1 MEKEKNTTTVPSEV
15 HVLADQIGDFIQYWG
30 FRKVEGRIWTYLFLA
45 ETPLNAEQLMD
56 RTGISKAMLSLS
68 LAELLKYDVIRKAFP
83 DKERHQAYLINPNVM
98 EVIGNVLRTRERQL
112 LGKIESSFVLAA
124 KSSSIENSPSINHE
138 RLEFLGQMIKAATQL
153 LDSLL
158 SMQALDLMPF
168 QLVQIAPTLLSTN
181 TKKKSAFDDKV
192 GKV

>member
-124 KSSSIENSPSINHE
+124 KSSSSENSPSINHE